1 MKENNHMLYVIIGI
15 IILAIV
21 LRLTGPMGCGC
32 FVFLVGG
39 GFILW
44 RIGLLG
50 FVIRMISGFL
60 RWLIRK
66 IVYYYYKFFGE
77 ESSAIDWTR
86 ELILASV

>member
-1 MKENNHMLYVIIGI
+1 MLYVIIGI

-21 LRLTGPMGCGC
+21 LGLTGPMGCGC

-50 FVIRMISGFL
+50 FVIRMISGFV

-77 ESSAIDWTR
+77 ESSALDLTR
-86 ELILASV
+86 ELILASL